1 MKKIV
6 LTAALIAA
14 CAAYTT
20 EAKPKKAKSETVALK
35 TAKDST
41 SYAFGLEFAK
51 SINQTLSNLPGG
63 PYNKDLLL
71 DALNKMIKDDTL
83 TLAFPEKNANEII
96 QKNLKLAQDAE
107 NQKRMEEQKQF
118 LANNKKRP
126 GVIET
131 PSGLQYEILKR
142 GDGTKPNSVNSRVK
156 VHYAGTLMDGKEFDS
171 SYKRGEPAEFELK
184 NVIKGWTEGLQL
196 MPVGSKWELY
206 IPQELAYGERQAGQ
220 IKPFS
225 TLIFTVELLGIERDE
240 AEKSTQTT
248 IGNTATKKVSKKK

>member
-41 SYAFGLEFAK
+41 SYAFGLEFGK

-63 PYNKDLLL
+63 PYNKDLLVE
-71 DALNKMIKDDTL
+71 ALNKMIKDDTL
-83 TLAFPEKNANEII
+83 TLAFPEKDANEII
-96 QKNLKLAQDAE
+96 QKNLKLAQEAE
-107 NQKRMEEQKQF
+107 NQKRLEAQKKF
-118 LANNKKRP
+118 LADNKKRP

-131 PSGLQYEILKR
+131 PSGLQYEIVKM
-142 GDGTKPNSVNSRVK
+142 GDGNKPSSPNSRVK
-156 VHYAGTLMDGKEFDS
+156 VNYIGTLMDGTEFDN

-184 NVIKGWTEGLQL
+184 GVIKGWTEGLQL
-196 MPVGSKWELY
+196 MPVGSKFKFY
-206 IPQELAYGERQAGQ
+206 IPSELGYGDHGSGPIQ
-220 IKPFS
+220 PNS
-225 TLIFTVELLGIERDE
+225 LLIFEVDLLDVTNPEQAVIKGDKYQFQQYQRKTE
-240 AEKSTQTT
+240 
-248 IGNTATKKVSKKK
+248 